1 MKMKSKFFAKESKI
15 WPVVAGL
22 VALTILGGC
31 GKEEPAAEIYGEDY
45 SQYVDLC
52 EYKGV
57 EATKIVF
64 DVTDDEIDE
73 NLDYKVYDY
82 ITYEPVTGRTA
93 QNGDYVNVSFTVKMD
108 GEVLQD
114 LSVEGED
121 YVLGD
126 GYMFPELE
134 EVLAGMNAGE
144 SKTVD
149 VVLTDDYVEE
159 ALVGET
165 VQVDLKLNEISIERT
180 PELNEEFVKETL
192 GYKSMEDCRNSIK
205 QELMESKGNDYKYT
219 TVEEIFGYV
228 IQNSEF
234 KGYPEGLYEA
244 CEQNYLDSM
253 EFYSAMFGMS
263 VEEYRDLMGL
273 DDEGL
278 KEEITN
284 SANLEIVIGA
294 IAVKEKIGCSEK
306 DIDEYIEKLCLEY
319 GYESKE
325 AFLEDYSTE
334 EIKTQV
340 IYEKV
345 VQFLYDHAK
354 YIEVN
359 ENDYWDSGED
369 EYYEDD
375 EEYDPSELEVEFEP
389 VGAKAGG
396 DSNGN

>member
-1 MKMKSKFFAKESKI
+1 MKMKSKLFAKESRI

-22 VALTILGGC
+22 MALTMLGGC
-31 GKEEPAAEIYGEDY
+31 GKEEAAAEIYGEDY

-64 DVTDDEIDE
+64 DVTDAEIDE
-73 NLDYKVYDY
+73 ELDYKVYDY
-82 ITYEPVTGRTA
+82 ITYEPVTGRA
-93 QNGDYVNVSFTVKMD
+93 AENGDYVNVSYTVKMN

-114 LSVEGED
+114 LSVEDED
-121 YVLGD
+121 YILGD
-126 GYMFPELE
+126 GYMLPDVE
-134 EVLAGMNAGE
+134 EALQGMNSGE
-144 SKTVD
+144 SKVVTAELSDGYVD
-149 VVLTDDYVEE
+149 EE
-159 ALVGET
+159 LVGET
-165 VQVDLKLNEISIERT
+165 VQIDLKLNGISIEKI
-180 PELNEEFVKETL
+180 PEFDEEFVKETL
-192 GYKSMEDCRNSIK
+192 GYKSVEDCRNSVK
-205 QELMESKGNDYKYT
+205 QELMESKKSNYMYT

-234 KGYPEGLYEA
+234 KGYPEGLYEV

-253 EFYSAMFGMS
+253 EFYAAMFGMS
-263 VEEYRDLMGL
+263 VDEYRDLMGL

-306 DIDEYIEKLCLEY
+306 DIDEYVDKLCQEY

-325 AFLEDYSTE
+325 AFLEDYSTDE
-334 EIKTQV
+334 LKAQV

-354 YIEVN
+354 YVEVD

-396 DSNGN
+396 DSYGD